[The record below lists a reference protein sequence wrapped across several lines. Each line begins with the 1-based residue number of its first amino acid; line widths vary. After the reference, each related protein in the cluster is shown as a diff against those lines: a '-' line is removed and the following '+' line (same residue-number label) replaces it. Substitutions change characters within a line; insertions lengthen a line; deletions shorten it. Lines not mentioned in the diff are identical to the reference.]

1 MYLVGVCARLRK
13 KLYAENF
20 LGLVRDDEKV
30 ATIFARVTESDQ
42 LALYAAPAL
51 IYFWFFWKNIFW

>member
-13 KLYAENF
+13 KIYAENF

-30 ATIFARVTESDQ
+30 ATIFIRVTESDQ
-42 LALYAAPAL
+42 LALYAAPTL
-51 IYFWFFWKNIFW
+51 IYFWFF